1 MENCRILYQK
11 YKSICNIVGQKSSIP
26 EIDIYNLSKEEL
38 FDFFSLIKK
47 EYKNLKNCYNK
58 RFVYKEMCV
67 PKENYDE
74 GHIYQFQM
82 LKQRMDYTSDLMNQ
96 IQKLLDSIKYG
107 NLKYIRQIVD
117 KNPHIW
123 KSIVPLAIDYN
134 NFRILNEA
142 RSQLK
147 YLNFDDTNNLIQEYA
162 LNNDLPSLLEI
173 PTSVSKILYYQN
185 IGGPKIKD
193 YLSRY
198 LKRF

>member
-1 MENCRILYQK
+1 
-11 YKSICNIVGQKSSIP
+11 
-26 EIDIYNLSKEEL
+26 
-38 FDFFSLIKK
+38 
-47 EYKNLKNCYNK
+47 
-58 RFVYKEMCV
+58 
-67 PKENYDE
+67 
-74 GHIYQFQM
+74 
-82 LKQRMDYTSDLMNQ
+82 MDYTSDLMNQ